1 MGIIFRGVVHR
12 QAIPLKRCAMR
23 VVSYVALTTASL
35 LLCLVAPSSS
45 PAYRDSFTAEQK
57 AQLEKIQTVRVEV
70 LMLSDKGPIEAAP
83 IAELVA
89 QRLSELGYQT
99 VGDASKP
106 NDVFFKVKCE
116 QRKTWEGTTTAG
128 GDADLPDAP
137 SRLWKGPACQ
147 LTYVLG
153 DMKIKWQ
160 KEVRASFEDSVSAAQ
175 ATNAGDPAVFAMA
188 NLKEKLNQYD
198 FPVLLAAEWG
208 QLDRLLKLLDA
219 PDTPQ
224 IRKLKIISLLGDMQA
239 DEALPKL
246 KAALKDKDLSKQAA
260 VALGNMG
267 KEGIPVLVDIL
278 KHSKQP
284 ELQAAAAKGLGDLGN
299 THNDSSVVLP
309 LLEMLDAPGV
319 DITVQTEIAWALGRV
334 PDRRSVQPLFE
345 LDKKLQKIRQDP
357 VDPKMKKLKEAVF
370 WAIKQVYTEDQYSS
384 AETHSVHS

>member
-1 MGIIFRGVVHR
+1 
-12 QAIPLKRCAMR
+12 MR